1 MGHAVRDKST
11 ARCWICPRGHAAR
24 RVCDKSGREGRIWAD
39 LPAQGRADPPPP
51 NADPT
56 PRRRART
63 RPPPP
68 RPDPTPAAKAGWDTP
83 GRRDRPRRQYLCISR
98 NTGQAEP
105 TFPAKAPWA
114 RRSRKTQPTST
125 SFPSSAGQRPALR
138 GRARLLPVLS
148 CLYSCATQGGARGP
162 QRLIVCETGRRS
174 PGFCSWTLV
183 GQAPGVIKE
192 HGGPPRTVL

>member
-11 ARCWICPRGHAAR
+11 ARCWICPRVHAAR

-39 LPAQGRADPPPP
+39 LHAQGRIRPPPP
-51 NADPT
+51 SAD
-56 PRRRART
+56 RT
-63 RPPPP
+63 PPPP
-68 RPDPTPAAKAGWDTP
+68 RPDPTPAAKAGSDPP
-83 GRRDRPRRQYLCISR
+83 GRRDRTPAGNTCAFPGTLDKPSR
-98 NTGQAEP
+98 LFRPKHPGPDVLGKLNP
-105 TFPAKAPWA
+105 PARAFRVLQVSDRPL
-114 RRSRKTQPTST
+114 RS
-125 SFPSSAGQRPALR
+125 
-138 GRARLLPVLS
+138 RARLLPLLS
-148 CLYSCATQGGARGP
+148 CLYSCATEGGARGP